1 MQLGKGMKNVFFIAQ
16 FLVFSNNGLQN
27 AFFWLAIG
35 GAFLLIF
42 SALLGGD
49 HEIQIDGHGDIDHPD
64 MDVGHGW
71 HFRVLNL
78 KVMAAFVTGFG
89 ACGAIAS
96 LSGASPFFTW
106 ASAIG
111 GGLIMAIIANV
122 IINFFY
128 GQQSSSSYSDEDL
141 LGKEGV
147 VTLEIMKDKIG
158 EVQIKLGSLN
168 VNRSARSED
177 SSQIE
182 LGANIKVVNV
192 ARPLIVKK
200 IVD

>member
-1 MQLGKGMKNVFFIAQ
+1 VFFIAQ

-35 GAFLLIF
+35 GAFLLMI

-49 HEIQIDGHGDIDHPD
+49 HEIQVDVHGDIDHPD
-64 MDVGHGW
+64 IDAGQGW

-89 ACGAIAS
+89 ASGALAS
-96 LSGASPFFTW
+96 LSGASPFITW
-106 ASAIG
+106 ACAIG
-111 GGLIMAIIANV
+111 GGLIMAVIANV

-128 GQQSSSSYSDEDL
+128 KQQSSSSYSDEDL
-141 LGKEGV
+141 MEKEGI

-158 EVQIKLGSLN
+158 EVQIKLGGIN

-177 SSQIE
+177 GNLIE
-182 LGANIKVVNV
+182 HGAKVKVINV
-192 ARPLIVKK
+192 ARPMTVRK
-200 IVD
+200 ILD